1 MQLAILNNSLEKFF
15 LALNNGWE
23 SGLEP
28 LYETISTWQAVWPP
42 ASPSALSA
50 TLDTALSNQQTRAFW
65 QGHAYFPKEVMM
77 QFADFAPDMTNMA
90 FGRLFNEEV
99 ELGDRFRGFN
109 FYLDEVL
116 SELRRLDFNKA
127 PSTHYHDDN
136 RAPSLYC
143 TCRFPS
149 SHAYFEHDVYK
160 NALLFLKAREVGSVI
175 DASRFAKTVKV
186 VNAFI
191 AKNEAYTNTHLKRLN
206 AVGYAQPAALIAS
219 EYFRFLESEMPKPT

>member
-1 MQLAILNNSLEKFF
+1 MQLAILKDSLAEFF
-15 LALNNGWE
+15 SALNSGWE

-28 LYETISTWQAVWPP
+28 LYETISTWQEAWPP
-42 ASPSALSA
+42 TTAGELSK
-50 TLDTALSNQQTRAFW
+50 TLNVALSNQTTRAFW
-65 QGHAYFPKEVMM
+65 QGHAYFPKEVMI

-116 SELRRLDFNKA
+116 GELRRQDLKKA

-149 SHAYFEHDVYK
+149 THAYFEHDVYR
-160 NALLFLKAREVGSVI
+160 NALLVLKAREVDSVV

-186 VNAFI
+186 VSTFI
-191 AKNEAYTNTHLKRLN
+191 GKEEAYGKAHLKRLKS
-206 AVGYAQPAALIAS
+206 ADFKQPAALLAS
-219 EYFRFLESEMPKPT
+219 EYFRFLS